1 MKQYATH
8 TLLVSIRARIFLLD
22 SLGVEHP
29 QPRRI
34 LAQYLLQEAHDKKLI
49 PEGSINDP
57 ATKTWFKEHTAGHNV
72 KANNPS
78 YCVNWSITDV
88 FQVPVQPN
96 HCDCGVYLIHFAETF
111 LSNPAELANVMV
123 GVQHSTNG
131 RVYTKS

>member
-1 MKQYATH
+1 MKSWVTH
-8 TLLVSIRARIFLLD
+8 AMHISTRARIFLLD

-34 LAQYLLQEAHDKKLI
+34 LAQYLLQEAHDKKHI

-57 ATKTWFKEHTAGHNV
+57 SMKQWFKEHTAGHNV
-72 KANNPS
+72 KANKLYS
-78 YCVNWSITDV
+78 CVNCSITAA

-111 LSNPAELANVMV
+111 LSNPSLANVMV
-123 GVQHSTNG
+123 CVELIAPIGI
-131 RVYTKS
+131 KLILD